1 MATTEKSRHI
11 HARLHHEGRR
21 LGDVQFFQVGH
32 SSMDV
37 DRAAPRVGLG
47 VQFYL
52 WNAAILEKKNC
63 L

>member
-32 SSMDV
+32 SSMNV
-37 DRAAPRVGLG
+37 DRAAPRVGQL
-47 VQFYL
+47 YL
-52 WNAAILEKKNC
+52 RNAAILEKKNC

>member
-11 HARLHHEGRR
+11 HSRFHHEGHGLR
-21 LGDVQFFQVGH
+21 DVQFFQVGH

-37 DRAAPRVGLG
+37 DRAAPRVRLG
-47 VQFYL
+47 AQLYL
-52 WNAAILEKKNC
+52 RNAAILEKKNC